1 MQSSAFSEQLKHF
14 LCLNFILFCKTLHF
28 TVPVFLE
35 MLDSRKLEGEGK
47 ASKAQ
52 FSELDPKKGGEHVNM
67 HQDPQN
73 PASIVI

>member
-1 MQSSAFSEQLKHF
+1 
-14 LCLNFILFCKTLHF
+14 
-28 TVPVFLE
+28 

-47 ASKAQ
+47 ASKAH
-52 FSELDPKKGGEHVNM
+52 FSGLDPKKGGEHVNT

>member
-1 MQSSAFSEQLKHF
+1 
-14 LCLNFILFCKTLHF
+14 
-28 TVPVFLE
+28 

-47 ASKAQ
+47 ASKAH
-52 FSELDPKKGGEHVNM
+52 FSGLDPKKGGELVNT